1 MNSSLDTS
9 AAEAKAA
16 LSISYNDVMTTDE
29 VREKFEVISFLA
41 PFVMVKRKSDGAKG
55 TLEFTHMPRFYF
67 NFIAD

>member
-1 MNSSLDTS
+1 MNFSSDMS
-9 AAEAKAA
+9 PQEAKAA

-41 PFVMVKRKSDGAKG
+41 PFVMVKRKSDGVKG

>member
-16 LSISYNDVMTTDE
+16 LSLSYSDVMTTDE
-29 VREKFEVISFLA
+29 VREKFDVISFLA
-41 PFVMVKRKSDGAKG
+41 PFVMVERKSDGVKG

-67 NFIAD
+67 NFVAS